1 MILRIS
7 LFLILIFTSGCFVF
21 NNPTEPAPKIVVPEE
36 ISYNSGMK
44 NSGIYATTVNTLG
57 FLVSDNFIKRYN
69 ILVDYYTPY
78 INLFDNKIMK
88 DNYKP
93 IKLTNWLYYI
103 DNQHMSYFLYLNLL
117 HKQEIYKIYGKAK
130 EN

>member
-1 MILRIS
+1 MFRTILFFI
-7 LFLILIFTSGCFVF
+7 LFFTSGCFIL
-21 NNPTEPAPKIVVPEE
+21 NNPTEPAPKIIIPEE
-36 ISYNSGMK
+36 SSYDSGIK
-44 NSGIYATTVNTLG
+44 NSGIYSTTVNELG

-69 ILVDYYTPY
+69 ILINYYTPY

-88 DNYKP
+88 DSYKP

-103 DNQHMSYFLYLNLL
+103 DNQHMSYFLYLNLIN
-117 HKQEIYKIYGKAK
+117 KQEIYKIYGKTK